1 MDYRQSGSTSISNS
15 RKFLLAVYQVPSPNM
30 ATMESLRSHPQNAL
44 QAKAFTSPASLSFP
58 GGTGDLT
65 PPTEERNNINK
76 PGPSGYTQE
85 GPATAGTVVTPA
97 TPAATPG
104 AGAGVSGIVPT
115 LQ

>member
-1 MDYRQSGSTSISNS
+1 M
-15 RKFLLAVYQVPSPNM
+15 
-30 ATMESLRSHPQNAL
+30 METLNSHPSNAL

-65 PPTEERNNINK
+65 PPFEQHGANGAQKNLQ
-76 PGPSGYTQE
+76 GPENTGSVN
-85 GPATAGTVVTPA
+85 VVTPA

-104 AGAGVSGIVPT
+104 AGTGVSGIVPT